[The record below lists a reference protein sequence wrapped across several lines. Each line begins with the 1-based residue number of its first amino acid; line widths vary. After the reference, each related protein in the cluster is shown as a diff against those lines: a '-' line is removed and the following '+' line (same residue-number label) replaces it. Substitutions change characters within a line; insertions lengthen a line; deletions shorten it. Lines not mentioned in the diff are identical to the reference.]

1 MLAHVLRQSTSVSH
15 FGSALVPSVF
25 ASTGVAKYPLAPGR
39 KTRALAVDHEPKQN
53 EHLRRFSPQLSSN
66 EHLRNARNCKL
77 RRINTYAKNGRGVA
91 PLRPKIMMTAQ
102 SITADYNLD
111 FMIGYLRG
119 QLVDKR
125 TNQVL
130 VDVNGVGYQV
140 SIPLSTFYALGDLRA
155 DVTLLVHT
163 HLREDSITLYG
174 FLTAREKQFFELL
187 ISASGVGPSLALKI
201 LSGMNVEELLPAIR
215 ANDLVRL
222 TRIPGVGRKTAER
235 IVVELRDKLAAMEPP
250 QPERVP
256 AAGRTQLESDVVSA
270 LLNLGYDRRLAEKAL
285 DDIAGDGG
293 KERKAPP
300 PESFEA
306 LLRATLQH
314 LSAKHT
320 TSPRA

>member
-1 MLAHVLRQSTSVSH
+1 MSFRRATKLSFAAVKTS
-15 FGSALVPSVF
+15 
-25 ASTGVAKYPLAPGR
+25 
-39 KTRALAVDHEPKQN
+39 
-53 EHLRRFSPQLSSN
+53 RRF
-66 EHLRNARNCKL
+66 C
-77 RRINTYAKNGRGVA
+77 RITKT
-91 PLRPKIMMTAQ
+91 K
-102 SITADYNLD
+102 
-111 FMIGYLRG
+111 MIGYLHG
-119 QLVDKR
+119 KLVDKR

-130 VDVNGVGYQV
+130 VDVNGVGYLV
-140 SIPLSTFYALGDLRA
+140 SIPLSTFYALGELHDE
-155 DVTLLVHT
+155 VTLLVHT
-163 HLREDSITLYG
+163 HLREDSIALYG

-201 LSGMNVEELLPAIR
+201 LSGMSVDELLPAIR
-215 ANDLVRL
+215 AGDLVRL

-250 QPERVP
+250 QPERLT

-320 TSPRA
+320 SSPRP